1 MNGDLVFVR
10 FKKLRPNARKP
21 KNHKVGDAGFDLYAT
36 THMTLHPM
44 QRALVP
50 TGIALEIPQ
59 GFYGR
64 IAPRSGLALKDG
76 IDVLAGVV
84 DSTYR
89 GEIGVVLINLA
100 YPEHLGGLE
109 AIGMGAGSF
118 EIKPGDRIAQII
130 IERCQPAIFS
140 EVKDLN
146 NSDRGEN
153 SFGSSGLRDG
163 DN

>member
-1 MNGDLVFVR
+1 M
-10 FKKLRPNARKP
+10 KLNYSKLCKDAKEPFQANES
-21 KNHKVGDAGFDLYAT
+21 DAGYDLFSTEYVT
-36 THMTLHPM
+36 IEPFK
-44 QRALVP
+44 RKLVS
-50 TGIALEIPQ
+50 TGINIEIPQ

-118 EIKPGDRIAQII
+118 EIKPGDRRAQII

>member
-1 MNGDLVFVR
+1 MNGDVVFVN
-10 FKKLRPNARKP
+10 FKKLRPNARRP
-21 KNHKVGDAGFDLYAT
+21 KNHKVGDAGYDLYAT
-36 THMTLHPM
+36 NHLMLYPG

-59 GFYGR
+59 GYYGR
-64 IAPRSGLALKDG
+64 VAPRSGLALKHG

-84 DSTYR
+84 DSSYR

-100 YPEHLGGLE
+100 SPELSDGLE
-109 AIGMGAGSF
+109 AIGMGVTNF

-130 IERCQPAIFS
+130 IERCQPAIFL
-140 EVKDLN
+140 EKKQLN

-153 SFGSSGLRDG
+153 SFGSSGMRDAE
-163 DN
+163 